1 MRHIPKFSDDY
12 GLVHDDLAEA
22 AILSADVD
30 ELLEAMGDDWS
41 LADAE
46 ELDLGL
52 AH

>member
-1 MRHIPKFSDDY
+1 MRHLPKFSDDY
-12 GLVHDDLAEA
+12 GLPTGDIAEA

-46 ELDLGL
+46 ELEFGP